1 MQGLSVM
8 RQLFAV
14 LFASLTAAAIVVS
27 SADGAG
33 TPVQVQMRNVAL
45 HVDADTILSIRRL
58 RGELVPTRAGRPPTF
73 DDKQS
78 FTVRISGAEIVMTT
92 ASLSQLMNRYVF
104 AYDGSPLRKLE
115 ITAEGT
121 QLKVKGEMHKGVDVP
136 FTVVAEPR
144 VDEAGNLR
152 LKPDSIKTLGIPA
165 GGLMSFFGLEMEE
178 LVKVKPGR
186 GVQIDGND
194 FVLNPARLLPPPA
207 IEGRLQ
213 SVRVEQDNVVQVF
226 GSSQAAA
233 LRPPEP
239 NTNYMYY
246 RGGVLKFGKLT
257 MNDAD
262 MELIDPHPAD
272 PFDFFQDRYND
283 QLVAGYSKNTPSLGL
298 KVYMPDYRTVARG
311 GR

>member
-1 MQGLSVM
+1 ML
-8 RQLFAV
+8 RILAA
-14 LFASLTAAAIVVS
+14 LFASLMAAAIVVS

-45 HVDADTILSIRRL
+45 HVDADTILNIRRL
-58 RGELVPTRAGRPPTF
+58 RGALVPTRAGQPPTF

-78 FTVRISGAEIVMTT
+78 FTVRISTAEIAMTT

-144 VDEAGNLR
+144 VDAAGNLR
-152 LKPDSIKTLGIPA
+152 LKPDSIKALGMPA
-165 GGLMSFFGLEMEE
+165 GGLMSFFGLEMEK

-207 IEGRLQ
+207 IDGRLQ
-213 SVRVEQDNVVQVF
+213 SVRVEQNDVVQVF
-226 GSSQAAA
+226 GSEQAPA
-233 LRPPEP
+233 LKPPEP

-262 MELIDPHPAD
+262 MELIDPQPTD

-311 GR
+311 RR